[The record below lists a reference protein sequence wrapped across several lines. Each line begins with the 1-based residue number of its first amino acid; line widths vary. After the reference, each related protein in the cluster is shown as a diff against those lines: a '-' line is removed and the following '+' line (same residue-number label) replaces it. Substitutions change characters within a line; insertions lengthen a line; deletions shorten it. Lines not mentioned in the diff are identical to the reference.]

1 MVTSSPESLGWAGMK
16 GSYIQPFGM
25 IRWLNGALARQWR
38 EESLG
43 YMGLGFD

>member
-1 MVTSSPESLGWAGMK
+1 MR

-25 IRWLNGALARQWR
+25 VKWLNGDLARRWR
-38 EESLG
+38 EDTRG